1 LTGYYSR
8 RRNEGRSPGLL
19 VPGGSESHSSNASG
33 IGECTELRTSKR
45 NNGNAANSSAQLV
58 LEQEQGTACEQIV
71 SLAESRTIEL
81 ALPAYALIEP
91 YQTIIRRENDRKTLI
106 RALRLERAQLQRTAS
121 LAPDTARLQDAD
133 DLLLRASQDAFAR
146 FSEVRARLL
155 RGTAILVV
163 DASILET
170 AEVDASRFGLPF
182 PDAVMVAAVYHDA
195 AKRHAPSVFLNRN
208 TKEFLGPDVKNYLAS
223 VNCSVIGSFDNG
235 LARIN
240 SALAAP

>member
-1 LTGYYSR
+1 MRVYA
-8 RRNEGRSPGLL
+8 
-19 VPGGSESHSSNASG
+19 ESNFVL
-33 IGECTELRTSKR
+33 E
-45 NNGNAANSSAQLV
+45 LV
-58 LEQEQGTACEQIV
+58 LEQEQGIACEQIV

-91 YQTIIRRENDRKTLI
+91 YQTIIRRENDRETLSKAI
-106 RALRLERAQLQRTAS
+106 RLERAQLQRTAS
-121 LAPDTARLQDAD
+121 LAPDTARLQDAE

-146 FSEVRARLL
+146 FSAVRARLL
-155 RGTAILVV
+155 RGAEILAV

-170 AEVDASRFGLPF
+170 AEVDASRFSLSF

-195 AKRHAPSVFLNRN
+195 AKRHTPSVFLNRN
-208 TKEFLGPDVKNYLAS
+208 IKDFLDPDVKKYLAS
-223 VNCSVIGSFDNG
+223 VSCTVIGSFDNG